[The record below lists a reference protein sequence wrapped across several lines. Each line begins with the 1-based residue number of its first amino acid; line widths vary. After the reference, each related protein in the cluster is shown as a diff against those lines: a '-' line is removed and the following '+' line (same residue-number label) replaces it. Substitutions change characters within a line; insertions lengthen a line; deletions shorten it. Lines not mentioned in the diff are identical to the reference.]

1 MILAVWPRTDEWQN
15 RLLPYAADTRSTSG
29 RKTANL
35 MDDTARLILFTL
47 VWTAVWVAPLPRL
60 GRWAELVTGLVPF
73 TAFGLRV
80 FAGFFVGVPA
90 EDPVRSAV
98 SPLLDWI
105 NGRAGFPPYA
115 WLLDATIAL
124 GLVWLASAFDIPRR
138 SRLATAWIM
147 PAVAVLALVS
157 LGVYGLPIERFLAA
171 SIPEPFL
178 GLVAGSIIGAVIRW
192 TPSPIPED
200 LRRRAAVVAILT
212 VPAMVAVGTGAL
224 RLISGLP
231 PEQASQSESIVALVS
246 GASAGL
252 IGWAWGGFERPRSRF
267 LFAMAIGVAAG
278 AVVALYA

>member
-1 MILAVWPRTDEWQN
+1 
-15 RLLPYAADTRSTSG
+15 
-29 RKTANL
+29 

-47 VWTAVWVAPLPRL
+47 VWTAVWMAPLPRL
-60 GRWAELVTGLVPF
+60 GLWAEVVAGLVPF

-80 FAGFFVGVPA
+80 FAGFFVGVPD

-138 SRLATAWIM
+138 SRIATAWIM
-147 PAVAVLALVS
+147 PAVAVLAWAS
-157 LGVYGLPIERFLAA
+157 LGVYGLPIERFLAV
-171 SIPEPFL
+171 SIPGPFL
-178 GLVAGSIIGAVIRW
+178 GLVAGSAIGAVIRW

-231 PEQASQSESIVALVS
+231 QEHESQSESIVALVS

-252 IGWAWGGFERPRSRF
+252 IGWAWGGFERPQSRC
-267 LFAMAIGVAAG
+267 LFAMAVGVAAG

>member
-29 RKTANL
+29 RKTENL

-60 GRWAELVTGLVPF
+60 GLWAEVVAGLVPF

-105 NGRAGFPPYA
+105 NGRAGVPPYA

-138 SRLATAWIM
+138 SRIATAWIM
-147 PAVAVLALVS
+147 PAVAVLAWAS
-157 LGVYGLPIERFLAA
+157 LGVYGLPIERFLAV
-171 SIPEPFL
+171 SIPGPFL
-178 GLVAGSIIGAVIRW
+178 GLVAGSAIGAVIRW

-200 LRRRAAVVAILT
+200 LRRRAAV
-212 VPAMVAVGTGAL
+212 
-224 RLISGLP
+224 
-231 PEQASQSESIVALVS
+231 
-246 GASAGL
+246 
-252 IGWAWGGFERPRSRF
+252 
-267 LFAMAIGVAAG
+267 
-278 AVVALYA
+278 

>member
-1 MILAVWPRTDEWQN
+1 
-15 RLLPYAADTRSTSG
+15 
-29 RKTANL
+29 
-35 MDDTARLILFTL
+35 MDDTARLMLFTL
-47 VWTAVWVAPLPRL
+47 VWTAVWVAPMPRL
-60 GRWAELVTGLVPF
+60 GPRAELVAGLVPF
-73 TAFGLRV
+73 TTFGLRV
-80 FAGFFVGVPA
+80 FAGFFVGVPD

-115 WLLDATIAL
+115 WVLDATVAL

-138 SRLATAWIM
+138 SRIATAWIM

-171 SIPEPFL
+171 SIPAPLL
-178 GLVAGSIIGAVIRW
+178 GLVAGSAIGAVIRW

-212 VPAMVAVGTGAL
+212 VPTLVVVGTGAF
-224 RLISGLP
+224 RLIARQP
-231 PEQASQSESIVALVS
+231 PEHTSQSESIVALVA
-246 GASAGL
+246 GVSAGL
-252 IGWAWGGFERPRSRF
+252 IGWAWGGFVRLRSRF
-267 LFAMAIGVAAG
+267 LFAMAVGVAAG

>member
-29 RKTANL
+29 RKTENL

-60 GRWAELVTGLVPF
+60 GLWAEVVAGLVPF

-80 FAGFFVGVPA
+80 FAGFFVGVPD

-105 NGRAGFPPYA
+105 NGRAGVPPYA

-138 SRLATAWIM
+138 SRIATAWIM

-171 SIPEPFL
+171 SIPGPFL
-178 GLVAGSIIGAVIRW
+178 GLVAGSAIGAVIRW

-200 LRRRAAVVAILT
+200 LRRRAAVLAILA
-212 VPAMVAVGTGAL
+212 VPTLAVVGTGAL